1 MAANDTPGGDMKR
14 NNDIWMVVTLPEA
27 SEIWQ
32 LSRSTIIW
40 AIWRDLVAARKGGKS
55 WLLSY
60 TDMCDTF
67 GVKELDKNEG

>member
-1 MAANDTPGGDMKR
+1 MKR
-14 NNDIWMVVTLPEA
+14 DNDIWMVVTLPEA

-40 AIWRDLVAARKGGKS
+40 AIWRDSVAARKANGA

-60 TDMCDTF
+60 VDMCDTF
-67 GVKELDKNEG
+67 GSRELNHNEG